1 MTRLEQ
7 IEKLRERANVS
18 YDEAKQALEAADGD
32 VLEALISLERQGRV
46 EPPQGGGYYSSER
59 VRVEDDGFEEPK
71 KEKPNCDRFM
81 SVLDKIGKFVVDLVN
96 KGNSTSF
103 EIIQNGTPKSRIPVT
118 VLVILGIF
126 LQWFMIPLLL
136 IGLFF
141 GFSYR
146 FVGKDES

>member
-1 MTRLEQ
+1 M
-7 IEKLRERANVS
+7 
-18 YDEAKQALEAADGD
+18 
-32 VLEALISLERQGRV
+32 LEALISLERQGRV